1 MKKQKILK
9 ILMAILDVI
18 LIPLII
24 IQLIGGNIN
33 ITAIMILIFAN
44 VLIFTNLLDKKKGG
58 KWYEI

>member
-9 ILMAILDVI
+9 ILMAILNVI

-58 KWYEI
+58 K